1 MMPSARVSWPRVGK
15 ETPIPDLS
23 PQVPAGLIQEHVN
36 AAIRRDVRVV
46 QAAEEGASA
55 RQQLL
60 DRTLHAVRVAP
71 PCIRFLPLLLRR
83 PNLALLRR
91 AFLSIRATDRTGT
104 VEAPAPSPAETGS
117 APSDAA
123 PA

>member
-23 PQVPAGLIQEHVN
+23 PQVPEGP
-36 AAIRRDVRVV
+36 IRRDVRVV